1 MPLFRRNP
9 KPPAPLAEFTV
20 GLRDHRVV
28 VGAAQPGVAQL
39 AELRDY
45 VGAVTGHAGPTP
57 DGRDPV
63 AVLNAKMD
71 FAELVNDAASN
82 ASLAFEEL
90 VGRGTVAAAEV
101 PDEPELPQ
109 VPQRSSTY
117 DYIQTAHARAEVR
130 MQWLEAADAV
140 LQAHDVALLP
150 PLPPEEDEMLRAT
163 RRR

>member
-1 MPLFRRNP
+1 MPLFRRSP
-9 KPPAPLAEFTV
+9 KPPAPLAAFTV

-28 VGAAQPGVAQL
+28 VGAQQPGIAQL
-39 AELRDY
+39 DELRDY
-45 VGAVTGHAGPTP
+45 VGAVTGHAGPTA

-82 ASLAFEEL
+82 ASLCFEEL
-90 VGRGTVAAAEV
+90 VERGIASATEV
-101 PDEPELPQ
+101 PPEPELPE

-117 DYIQTAHARAEVR
+117 DYIQAAHARAQVR
-130 MQWLEAADAV
+130 MQWLEAADGV
-140 LQAHDVALLP
+140 LRAHGVALLP

-163 RRR
+163 RGR